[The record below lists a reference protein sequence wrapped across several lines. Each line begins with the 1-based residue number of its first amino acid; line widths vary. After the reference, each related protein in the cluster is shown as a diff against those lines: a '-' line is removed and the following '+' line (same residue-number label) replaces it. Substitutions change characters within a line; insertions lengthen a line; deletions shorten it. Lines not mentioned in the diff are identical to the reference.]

1 VGYFGCHYAPRSVSC
16 RCAVFES
23 YYLLFLVGTLL
34 MDAESR
40 EKSVYLSKLAEQAER
55 YDEMVQEMR
64 KVASQ
69 TDENTTELSV
79 EERNLL
85 SVAYKN
91 VIGAR
96 RASWRI
102 ISSIEQK
109 EESKGNQT
117 HVAISREYRKQIERE
132 MSSIC
137 KDILGILDKNLIP
150 SSKNGESKVFYYKMK
165 GDYYRYLAEFSSDE
179 DRKAAAESSL
189 EAYKAATDIASTD
202 LAPTHPIR
210 LGLALNFSV
219 FYYEIMNSP
228 DRACQLAKQAFDDAI
243 AELDTLSEESYK
255 DSTLIMQLLR
265 DNLTLWTS
273 DMGGDEEEGANSAE
287 GGDGAKKSE

>member
-1 VGYFGCHYAPRSVSC
+1 
-16 RCAVFES
+16 
-23 YYLLFLVGTLL
+23 
-34 MDAESR
+34 MDAETR
-40 EKSVYLSKLAEQAER
+40 EKCVYLSKLAEQAER

-69 TDENTTELSV
+69 TDEKTTELSV

-109 EESKGNQT
+109 EEGKGNQT

-132 MSSIC
+132 MSSVC

-150 SSKNGESKVFYYKMK
+150 SSKSGESKVFYYKMK

-273 DMGGDEEEGANSAE
+273 DMGGDEEEVANSAE